1 MTVARCNNG
10 KRECDNMELKD
21 FMNMNKLQE
30 IQNNFSEATGLAAI
44 AVGKNGEYITE
55 GSNFTDFCMK
65 YTSRLNNN

>member
-1 MTVARCNNG
+1 
-10 KRECDNMELKD
+10 MELKD

-55 GSNFTDFCMK
+55 GSNFTDFCM
-65 YTSRLNNN
+65 LNCNPRFHTRYLG

>member
-1 MTVARCNNG
+1 
-10 KRECDNMELKD
+10 MELKD

-65 YTSRLNNN
+65 YTSTALNK

>member
-44 AVGKNGEYITE
+44 AVGKNGEYST
-55 GSNFTDFCMK
+55 G
-65 YTSRLNNN
+65 